1 VEVFPFGLASPSAP
15 FLSWWVFEN
24 CFRTLLIGNH
34 NNFLEMVVLGTL
46 LYEPICPKVELL
58 LDLIGNVFNK
68 MGAQKIGRQHN
79 PF

>member
-1 VEVFPFGLASPSAP
+1 MRIVIQTLFFGNLY
-15 FLSWWVFEN
+15 
-24 CFRTLLIGNH
+24 
-34 NNFLEMVVLGTL
+34 NFLEIVVFGAL
-46 LYEPICPKVELL
+46 LYDPLSLKVELL